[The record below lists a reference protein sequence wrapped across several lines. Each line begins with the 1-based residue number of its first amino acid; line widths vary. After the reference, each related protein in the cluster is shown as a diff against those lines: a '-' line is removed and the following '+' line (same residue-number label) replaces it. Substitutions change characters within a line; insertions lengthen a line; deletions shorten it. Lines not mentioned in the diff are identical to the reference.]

1 MSTTTDAKNQIGK
14 DDSESNDEY
23 SPSSSNSSCR
33 PTTPT
38 SNPLAGA
45 KQPPLSTK
53 AALDPQYSL
62 KGNTLRVYM
71 HILRTKANDPIGI
84 REIQRELNLSSATL
98 AKYHLEKLREMFL
111 LAQNDDGSYS
121 LLKEVKVD
129 VLQPFITL
137 GSFIIPRLF
146 TYAITISILFA
157 YLVLFVLP
165 SQNLAEIAFFSVAIG
180 AVSMIA
186 LWYETLRSWRNAPH

>member
-1 MSTTTDAKNQIGK
+1 M
-14 DDSESNDEY
+14 DE
-23 SPSSSNSSCR
+23 PEDEENSSSNNH
-33 PTTPT
+33 PVT
-38 SNPLAGA
+38 SNSHL
-45 KQPPLSTK
+45 
-53 AALDPQYSL
+53 LDKPSLKVAVDPKYSL

-71 HILRTKANDPIGI
+71 HILRTKSNDSIGI
-84 REIQRELNLSSATL
+84 REVQRELNLSSATL
-98 AKYHLEKLREMFL
+98 AKYHLEKLREMYL

-146 TYAITISILFA
+146 TYAVTISILFA

-165 SQNLAEIAFFSVAIG
+165 SQNLAEVAFFSVAIG
-180 AVSMIA
+180 AVSLFA